1 MLYELL
7 YPLTPHF
14 TPFNLFHYI
23 TFRAAM
29 SALTSGILVLIL
41 MPVFIRKFSLRE
53 RISEDVPGNHISK
66 EGTPSSGGIV
76 MLVGVIVAS
85 LLWARPQ
92 PLVGIAL
99 FSIVYMG
106 LVGLV
111 DDIIKRRGAK
121 KRGMSKWWK
130 LLFQFILSVGVVLG
144 LAWAYPQG
152 AFLVQMPFAKD
163 LLLNIGYFYV
173 LFAMVLFVWTTNAVN
188 LTDGLDGLAAGAA
201 LPVFGA
207 LAAIGYAAGHI
218 KLSDYLAI
226 LYIPNAGE
234 LAVVAGSVLGALLG
248 FLWFNAHPARV
259 FMGDTGSQALGAA
272 MAIIAI
278 LTKHEI
284 VMVIAG
290 GLFMV
295 EALSV
300 LIQVGYFRATRGRRV
315 FLCAPIHHHY
325 ERKGWPEST
334 IVTRFWIISAF
345 FALLAL
351 STLKIR

>member
-14 TPFNLFHYI
+14 TPFNLFYYI

-29 SALTSGILVLIL
+29 SALTSGVLVFLL
-41 MPVFIRKFSLRE
+41 MPTFIKKFSIRE
-53 RISEDVPGNHISK
+53 RISEDVPDNHRRK

-76 MLVGVIVAS
+76 ILLGIILAS
-85 LLWARPQ
+85 VLWARPV

-99 FSIVYMG
+99 MSIIYMG
-106 LVGLV
+106 LVGLA
-111 DDIIKRRGAK
+111 DDIIKRKGK
-121 KRGMSKWWK
+121 KKKGMGKWWK
-130 LLFQFILSVGVVLG
+130 LLLQFALSVGVVVG
-144 LAWAYPQG
+144 LAWAYPEG
-152 AFLVQMPFAKD
+152 AFLVQMPFAKS

-173 LFAMVLFVWTTNAVN
+173 LFAMILFVWTTNAVN

-201 LPVFGA
+201 MPVFGA
-207 LAAIGYAAGHI
+207 LAAIAYAAGHI
-218 KLSDYLAI
+218 KLSSYLAI
-226 LYIPNAGE
+226 LYIPESGE
-234 LAVVAGSVLGALLG
+234 LAVVAASVLGALLG

-259 FMGDTGSQALGAA
+259 FMGDTGSQALGAG

-284 VMVIAG
+284 VMIVAA
-290 GLFMV
+290 GLFML

-300 LIQVGYFRATRGRRV
+300 VIQVGYFKLTRGKRV

-325 ERKGWPEST
+325 ERKGWDEST
-334 IVTRFWIISAF
+334 IVIRFWIISIF

>member
-14 TPFNLFHYI
+14 TPFNLFYYI

-29 SALTSGILVLIL
+29 AALCSGILVLLL
-41 MPVFIRKFSLRE
+41 MPVFIKKFSLRE
-53 RISEDVPGNHISK
+53 RISEDVPGNHLSK

-76 MLVGVIVAS
+76 MLVGIAVAS

-99 FSIVYMG
+99 FSILYMG

-121 KRGMSKWWK
+121 KKGLGKWWK
-130 LLFQFILSVGVVLG
+130 LLFQFILSVGVILG

-152 AFLVQMPFAKD
+152 AFLVQMPFAKN

-173 LFAMVLFVWTTNAVN
+173 LFAMLLFVWTTNAVN

-207 LAAIGYAAGHI
+207 LAAIAYAAGHI
-218 KLSDYLAI
+218 KLSSYLSI

-234 LAVVAGSVLGALLG
+234 LAVVTGSVLGALLG
-248 FLWFNAHPARV
+248 FLWFNVHPARV
-259 FMGDTGSQALGAA
+259 FMGDTGSQALGSA

-278 LTKHEI
+278 LSKHEI

-290 GLFMV
+290 GLFML

-325 ERKGWPEST
+325 ERKGWPEPT
-334 IVTRFWIISAF
+334 IVTRFWIISVF